1 MSEKNTAT
9 VQFVFMTH
17 LSSKKASSETILA
30 LISLS
35 AQIEARRNSTN
46 ALELLENFIST
57 NQSIALKN
65 SEQIK
70 KFLCLTVGDSNYS
83 DGTMIQR
90 KVNSEDFQNCK
101 LFPLKID
108 VANTTK
114 YFNLDLNGIKLK
126 APLEG
131 DDKIGIFICSDES
144 KCVFLGN
151 FTLMSGD
158 ETESELKY
166 NEKWEPFFIVLQVI
180 GLTFGYTFFFL
191 LCEYLLAYI
200 CNDLNNEVETVVWY
214 IP

>member
-1 MSEKNTAT
+1 MGFIK
-9 VQFVFMTH
+9 
-17 LSSKKASSETILA
+17 TILS
-30 LISLS
+30 LTLLS
-35 AQIEARRNSTN
+35 AQIEAGPNSTN

-57 NQSIALKN
+57 NQSIALKH
-65 SEQIK
+65 SEQITK
-70 KFLCLTVGDSNYS
+70 QSKQFLCMTVGDSNFP
-83 DGTMIQR
+83 DGTIIQR

-101 LFPLKID
+101 FFPLKID
-108 VANTTK
+108 VDNITK

-126 APLEG
+126 ARLEE
-131 DDKIGIFICSDES
+131 DDKIGIFICFDES

-151 FTLMSGD
+151 LTLVSGD

-180 GLTFGYTFFFL
+180 GLIFGYTFFFL